1 MTDLERELEFSI
13 LLDDMKRILRR
24 TKHIGSDTY
33 ENDAEHSFHIATMAM
48 VFHSY
53 CKEETDLGHTIKM
66 LLTHDLV
73 EIYAG
78 DTFCYDVEA
87 NKDKSLREHEA
98 ADKLFGMLPK
108 DKGEMFHNLWLEFEA
123 METPESKF
131 ANTMDRMQPL
141 LNNLKNGGGTWKGN
155 NVSYSSVVKRMEPV
169 AEFST
174 EIWTNLNERI
184 RSTFISLGKSLDE

>member
-24 TKHIGSDTY
+24 TKHIGSDIY

-174 EIWTNLNERI
+174 EIWTNLNEKI

>member
-24 TKHIGSDTY
+24 TKHIGSDIY

-53 CKEETDLGHTIKM
+53 CNEETDLGHTIKM

-174 EIWTNLNERI
+174 EIWTNLNEKI

>member
-174 EIWTNLNERI
+174 EIWTNLNEKI
-184 RSTFISLGKSLDE
+184 RSTFISLGKSSDE

>member
-174 EIWTNLNERI
+174 EIWTNLNEKI